1 MVGAWRGT
9 CRKLSTVVLNIS
21 LHVSR
26 PELIY
31 DFTATYDSAFRCSDL
46 LDQHSKHAA
55 YPHHGAA
62 QASRVHPR
70 SVRRP
75 HLRQRHNQRHARYIH
90 RFDTLANLT
99 VLLPG
104 ILHTIFFHRYFPSIR
119 PSSIEVLDL
128 TLPTITDV
136 ELETLINTRTTA
148 LIRQLSSTTS
158 PNSSVRGQIAVQFFE
173 KKRRRGG
180 LGWFGG
186 GKAEEEVCW
195 EVWMLEITLATPR
208 TEAGK

>member
-1 MVGAWRGT
+1 M
-9 CRKLSTVVLNIS
+9 
-21 LHVSR
+21 
-26 PELIY
+26 E
-31 DFTATYDSAFRCSDL
+31 
-46 LDQHSKHAA
+46 Q
-55 YPHHGAA
+55 
-62 QASRVHPR
+62 
-70 SVRRP
+70 RRP
-75 HLRQRHNQRHARYIH
+75 PEYILEV
-90 RFDTLANLT
+90 FADPTC
-99 VLLPG
+99 VKDIVKG

-136 ELETLINTRTTA
+136 ELETLIDTRTTT

-173 KKRRRGG
+173 KKRRKGG

-186 GKAEEEVCW
+186 GKGEEEICW

-208 TEAGK
+208 TEAERAKVRKAMEMTLQKTAMKIVTIVNRDRDHIPPITTSETNPFPYQITINPRLEGWGQRIGIF

>member
-1 MVGAWRGT
+1 M
-9 CRKLSTVVLNIS
+9 
-21 LHVSR
+21 
-26 PELIY
+26 E
-31 DFTATYDSAFRCSDL
+31 
-46 LDQHSKHAA
+46 Q
-55 YPHHGAA
+55 
-62 QASRVHPR
+62 
-70 SVRRP
+70 RRP
-75 HLRQRHNQRHARYIH
+75 PEYILEVFADPTCVKDIIKGTHARYIH
-90 RFDTLANLT
+90 CFETLANLT
-99 VLLPG
+99 GLRPG